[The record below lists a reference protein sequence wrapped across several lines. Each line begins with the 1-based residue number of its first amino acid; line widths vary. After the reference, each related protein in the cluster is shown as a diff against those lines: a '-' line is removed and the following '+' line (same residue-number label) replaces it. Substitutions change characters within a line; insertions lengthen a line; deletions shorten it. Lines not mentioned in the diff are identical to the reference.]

1 MQVVAYVCVPSNY
14 DYARENAVTRF
25 ISRLNIYL
33 TRDEMFQR
41 RIRLLFELVIQVS
54 DE

>member
-14 DYARENAVTRF
+14 DYARENGTGS
-25 ISRLNIYL
+25 ISRLNNYL
-33 TRDEMFQR
+33 IRDEVFQR
-41 RIRLLFELVIQVS
+41 RIRLLFELVVQVS

>member
-14 DYARENAVTRF
+14 DYGENGTGS
-25 ISRLNIYL
+25 ISRLNNYL
-33 TRDEMFQR
+33 IRDEVFQR
-41 RIRLLFELVIQVS
+41 RIRLLFELVVQVS